1 LLPIKINSILI
12 TIFAQQKQEV
22 IMISNKIYEL
32 MLNQINAELSA
43 SYLYLSMSTY
53 FEANNLRG
61 LAKWMKMQ
69 SEEEREHA
77 MKFYD
82 YLVTVGKRV
91 VLKAVPEPKSEWSSI
106 MEVWQDTLNH
116 EKKVTDMINT
126 IMKQA
131 VEEKDFAS
139 MNFLN
144 WFIDE
149 QVEEVAAVE
158 DIIAKFEMIGD
169 SKQGLYF
176 LDKELGSRTEG

>member
-1 LLPIKINSILI
+1 
-12 TIFAQQKQEV
+12 
-22 IMISNKIYEL
+22 MISDKIYEL

-53 FEANNLRG
+53 FEEKNLRG
-61 LAKWMKMQ
+61 LAKWMRHQ

-82 YLVTVGKRV
+82 YLITVGKRV
-91 VLKAVPEPKSEWSSI
+91 VLKAIADPKTEWSSI

-116 EKKVTDMINT
+116 EKKVTTMINN

-131 VEEKDFAS
+131 IEDNDYAS
-139 MNFLN
+139 INFLN

-149 QVEEVAAVE
+149 QVEEVTTVE
-158 DIIAKFEMIGD
+158 EIIAKFEMIGD
-169 SKQGLYF
+169 SKQGLYL
-176 LDKELGSRTEG
+176 LDKELGERKED